1 MKTQELDDNE
11 VKTTVRERYGKIAAS
26 DGGCGCAP
34 SCCTP
39 DGDGARD
46 PGAIA
51 QSLGYTAEEASAVP
65 EGANLGLGLWCSRS
79 LTD

>member
-46 PGAIA
+46 PGAMA
-51 QSLGYTAEEASAVP
+51 QSLGYTAEQASAVP

-79 LTD
+79 LTA